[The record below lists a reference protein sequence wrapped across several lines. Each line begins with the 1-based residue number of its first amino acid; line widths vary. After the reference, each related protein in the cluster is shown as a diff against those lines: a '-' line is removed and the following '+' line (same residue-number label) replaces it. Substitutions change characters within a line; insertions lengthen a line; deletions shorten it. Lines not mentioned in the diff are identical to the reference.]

1 MRKHRL
7 KNDLEMHK
15 QTVSVFGHLLD
26 ISDNFLKLLNIF
38 HNKYVIANNDNVSF
52 IIDDYIYVFEDMKEM
67 YNYINNK
74 LNIIRKKKLNKIIK

>member
-1 MRKHRL
+1 MRKHKL
-7 KNDLEMHK
+7 KYDLEIHR
-15 QTVSVFGHLLD
+15 QTISIFGHLLD